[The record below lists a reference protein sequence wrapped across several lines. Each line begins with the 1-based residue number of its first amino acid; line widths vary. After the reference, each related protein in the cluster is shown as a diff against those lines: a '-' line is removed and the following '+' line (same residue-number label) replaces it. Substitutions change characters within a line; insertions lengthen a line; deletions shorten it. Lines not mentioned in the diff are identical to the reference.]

1 MFRSPPGKAG
11 SRERG
16 GEMAGV
22 VQEREDG
29 ALSGM
34 GAPGLWGRG
43 EESGSSPPSFQGD
56 F

>member
-16 GEMAGV
+16 GEMAGA

-29 ALSGM
+29 AQDQVDAGM
-34 GAPGLWGRG
+34 RRWGAKICLR
-43 EESGSSPPSFQGD
+43 
-56 F
+56 